1 MTRDGGAARA
11 PRAGRADGP
20 GGRAGGAGRPV
31 VRALTLD
38 GMFAAAARRHPD
50 AVAVREGRRVLTYG
64 RAEER
69 AARLASALVRYGLQL
84 GDPVVV
90 HCADHRQAVVA
101 QLAVLKAGGV
111 CVPVPP
117 DVRGPAALRVSALT
131 GARAVLCGGFALP
144 LWRHHELVVD
154 LDDAEVWRRV
164 CALEPEPSLPHSASV
179 DAAYLLVPAAEANGY
194 LTDHRAWQYHLS
206 ARVRAAG
213 TAGQALTATRGP
225 GTPAALSA
233 LWWAVAGGGTYVPW
247 RPGLPVPAAGP
258 AGAAGGRVGVFSP
271 EEYARVLKA
280 VRGGNGP
287 RALEAARS
295 AAGARHVRGSGAVPG
310 GLPLAT
316 AVVLGGACPPELVA
330 HHFDVL
336 PGVRLRAE
344 FAPAGGA
351 LPWTARDLSPLAD
364 GDASGVGVGRALP
377 HVRVWA
383 VDGDGA
389 PLPPGWVGELVASG
403 PAVPYESLRA
413 GLLPPGDGGAEPM
426 RSSWLGLRRAD
437 GRVEVTGRGGAHRA
451 GAAPAR
457 QAVGAG

>member
-1 MTRDGGAARA
+1 M
-11 PRAGRADGP
+11 RAGRIPGAP
-20 GGRAGGAGRPV
+20 GGGRPPV

-38 GMFAAAARRHPD
+38 GMFSAAARRHPD
-50 AVAVREGRRVLTYG
+50 AVVVREGRRVLSYG

-69 AARLASALVRYGLQL
+69 AARLASALVRHGLQL

-90 HCADHRQAVVA
+90 HCADHRQSVVA

-111 CVPVPP
+111 CVPVPR
-117 DVRGPAALRVSALT
+117 DARGAAGPRVSALT
-131 GARAVLCGGFALP
+131 GARAVLCGGFAVP

-164 CALEPEPSLPHSASV
+164 GALEPEPSLPHSGPV
-179 DAAYLLVPAAEANGY
+179 DAAYLLTPAAEPNGY
-194 LTDHRAWQYHLS
+194 LTDHRAWQYHLA

-213 TAGQALTATRGP
+213 PAGLALTATRGP

-247 RPGLPVPAAGP
+247 RPGLLV
-258 AGAAGGRVGVFSP
+258 AGGSAGSRVAVFSP
-271 EEYARVLKA
+271 EEYGRVLKS
-280 VRGGNGP
+280 VRGGTPPFG
-287 RALEAARS
+287 
-295 AAGARHVRGSGAVPG
+295 
-310 GLPLAT
+310 T

-330 HHFDVL
+330 HHFDAL

-351 LPWTARDLSPLAD
+351 LPWTARDLSPLPD
-364 GDASGVGVGRALP
+364 GGASGVGVGRPLP

-383 VDGDGA
+383 VDGDGT
-389 PLPPGWVGELVASG
+389 PLPPGCVGELVASG
-403 PAVPYESLRA
+403 PAVPFESLRPRCPA
-413 GLLPPGDGGAEPM
+413 LGDEGAEPM
-426 RSSWLGLRRAD
+426 RSSWLGLRRAN
-437 GRVEVTGRGGAHRA
+437 GTVEVTARGAGHRY
-451 GAAPAR
+451 GTAALSR